1 MTLNEARKKLEGRG
15 GSIGIKNVKNKI
27 ICRSGMSI
35 DDETMLKG
43 HKR

>member
-15 GSIGIKNVKNKI
+15 GTIEVKNVKNKI
-27 ICRSGMSI
+27 IRRSVMSI

-43 HKR
+43 HKG